1 MDTPKRWALSSPPRH
16 GFARPVNNMVMYAA
30 SEKFLAQQIGGRYQ
44 ESMSP
49 AVAQRLKET
58 TVDAKTVVLAG
69 KTPLALIK

>member
-1 MDTPKRWALSSPPRH
+1 
-16 GFARPVNNMVMYAA
+16 MVMYAA